1 MYLSEEAMKRRI
13 ATLVLLALVNF
24 AASASP
30 VAAQSPEVRALYKK
44 KVSLELKDLPLRRSF
59 EKLFEGTNLPV
70 VVDPNVPDPKVTAKW
85 TDQTVHEIFHALVK
99 RASTPEVRLSS
110 VFGLD
115 AALVV
120 VNPNTPEEEKQ
131 FQFLGAGRKVKLSL
145 KDVPLQR
152 AMDLIF
158 MGSGLQYSIH
168 PAAAKLPITVELK
181 DAHIELALSLL
192 ESAVS
197 KTTPLAVTKQ
207 GDVYYVRVA
216 P

>member
-1 MYLSEEAMKRRI
+1 MNYRIVSLSLM
-13 ATLVLLALVNF
+13 ALVTITS
-24 AASASP
+24 SAFP
-30 VAAQSPEVRALYKK
+30 VSAQSPEIRALYKK
-44 KVSLELKDLPLRRSF
+44 KVSLELKDLPLRKSL
-59 EKLFEGTNLPV
+59 EKLFEGTSLPV
-70 VVDPNVPDPKVTAKW
+70 VVDPNVPDLKVTAKW

-99 RASTPEVRLSS
+99 QASTADVRLGS

-120 VNPNTPEEEKQ
+120 VNPNTREEEKR
-131 FQFLGAGRKVKLSL
+131 FLGAGRKVKLSL
-145 KDVPLQR
+145 KDVPLSR
-152 AMDLIF
+152 AMDMIF

-168 PAAAKLPITVELK
+168 PAAANLPVTVELK